1 MLEDFLNY
9 IEKNSLAEKSERILL
24 AVSGGIDS
32 MVMADLFSKTGYFIG
47 IAHCNFRLRGSDSD
61 NDELFVK
68 DYAARL
74 NKPFFSIGFNT
85 AEYAREKG
93 ISTEMAA
100 RELRYRWFEEI
111 RSKYGYDKIALAHNK
126 NDNVETILLNLC
138 RGTGIKGLTGMKP
151 LNGNLIRP
159 LLFASRSQIQNYASE
174 NSIEYRLDITNDEVK
189 FIRNKFRHQIIPLF
203 REINPSFDDT
213 VNEMAERF
221 SEIREI
227 LENHIRTVKQNVV
240 IKENGET
247 VLSLQ
252 KLLEYGPQK
261 TILFELFQ
269 PYGLLASQLD
279 TLIKV
284 INGQTGSLIFTE
296 THRIIKN
303 RDEIIITKLPVPQS
317 KDFFI
322 CNIEDFYRLP
332 FIESAELKPVTS
344 GLRIE
349 HDPLVAT
356 VDASLLEFPLKIRS
370 WKAGDRFMPFG
381 MESFRK
387 LSDYFTDRKF
397 SLPDKEK
404 ALVME
409 SAGKIVWL
417 LGDRI
422 DNRFRITPSTR
433 NALIIRLRKNFRVY

>member
-9 IEKNSLAEKSERILL
+9 LEKNSLAEKSERILL

-47 IAHCNFRLRGSDSD
+47 IAHCNFRLRGTDSD

-68 DYAARL
+68 EYAARL

-111 RSKYGYDKIALAHNK
+111 RSKHGYDKIALAHNK

-174 NSIEYRLDITNDEVK
+174 NSIEYRLDVTNDEVK

-213 VNEMAERF
+213 VTEMAERF
-221 SEIREI
+221 SELREI
-227 LENHIRTVKQNVV
+227 LENHIRTIKQNVV

-247 VLSLQ
+247 VLSLK
-252 KLLEYGPQK
+252 KLLEYSPQK

-269 PYGLLASQLD
+269 PYGLLAGQLE

-303 RDEIIITKLPVPQS
+303 RDEIIITKLPVLRS
-317 KDFFI
+317 IEFYI
-322 CNIEDFYRLP
+322 RNIEDFYRFP

-344 GLRIE
+344 GFRIE

-356 VDASLLEFPLKIRS
+356 IDASLLEFPLKIRN

-417 LGDRI
+417 LGERI
-422 DNRFRITPSTR
+422 DNRFRITLATR
-433 NALIIRLRKNFRVY
+433 NALIIRLRKNFKDF